1 MSYAMTEEHEL
12 IQSNTREFVTEYV
25 APLADSLDK
34 NSEYPSEAVVKM
46 AEQGL
51 LGLVVPAEFGGLEAG
66 YLSFVTSVEEL
77 SRASAATAAILV
89 QHTVAAGCIGRWGNA
104 EQKGRLLAGLASG
117 ELLGSVAIFE
127 NGPKLGVGAE
137 ALIARQHEHG
147 YQLKGVKT
155 DVGNAGKADV
165 YVVFA
170 TAEPGDGKKLTAF
183 IVSAGQK
190 GIRVGPITK
199 CTGLHG
205 YQTADISF
213 DDVFVSKEDML
224 GALHGGSS
232 IVGWTLALAAVA
244 EAAET
249 VGIVATAV
257 KHAAT
262 YSKQRVQFG
271 RSISNFPA
279 VQIMLAGVAANCHA
293 TRLVVLDAA
302 ALIDQGKPFEV
313 ESAMAKLLALN
324 LGQKSLC
331 EALQVEG
338 GYGYSEEMALAR
350 LYRDVAGTTLRNSP
364 AEFPEKL
371 IAESIA

>member
-1 MSYAMTEEHEL
+1 M
-12 IQSNTREFVTEYV
+12 
-25 APLADSLDK
+25 
-34 NSEYPSEAVVKM
+34 
-46 AEQGL
+46 
-51 LGLVVPAEFGGLEAG
+51 
-66 YLSFVTSVEEL
+66 
-77 SRASAATAAILV
+77 
-89 QHTVAAGCIGRWGNA
+89 
-104 EQKGRLLAGLASG
+104 
-117 ELLGSVAIFE
+117 
-127 NGPKLGVGAE
+127 
-137 ALIARQHEHG
+137 
-147 YQLKGVKT
+147 
-155 DVGNAGKADV
+155 
-165 YVVFA
+165 
-170 TAEPGDGKKLTAF
+170 
-183 IVSAGQK
+183 
-190 GIRVGPITK
+190 
-199 CTGLHG
+199 
-205 YQTADISF
+205 
-213 DDVFVSKEDML
+213 
-224 GALHGGSS
+224 
-232 IVGWTLALAAVA
+232 AAVA